1 MTNPP
6 NLNIFPPCLAGR
18 KIPGISLSIIK
29 EQVDGEYSAVA
40 IDSIPLPQGH
50 IWLGLS

>member
-6 NLNIFPPCLAGR
+6 NLNIFPPLSCGQEDPR
-18 KIPGISLSIIK
+18 HSLSIIK

-40 IDSIPLPQGH
+40 IDAIPLPQGH